1 MVQLDEKKDT
11 KSAEGIPAVEE
22 QRLQMSSDSPHDNY
36 YISTKPQPPNL
47 CFKINLYPITQLDR
61 EFIEEII

>member
-36 YISTKPQPPNL
+36 YISTKPQPPT
-47 CFKINLYPITQLDR
+47 FVS
-61 EFIEEII
+61 